1 MNRNGIAL
9 NRYWAC
15 LVLMLAAVFSVAAQ
29 GKDIAGVNAKRSSEE
44 PGSEL
49 QSVEVTRRERVAE
62 VMPAINLVS
71 ISTNKKSLAL
81 GGLSNIVKEKALGLQ
96 IGGLYNHIG
105 SMGRGV
111 AIAGLGNTVLGSYY
125 GMQVG
130 GLWNYNADASKGL
143 MIGGLSNVVGDG
155 FDGMLFAGLTNIAKE
170 TRGLQLAGLVNISQ
184 DTYGLQLA
192 GLTNITKD
200 VYGLQL
206 AGLANISQDAF
217 GLQLAGLINIAKEVY
232 GMQFAGLVNV
242 AKRVKGVQFASILNV
257 AEESDCP
264 IGLINIVKNGSMG
277 VAFTYDMMGNA
288 LASFRSG
295 GKFTYGIVGVGLNQ
309 HMADKLVL
317 EAGYGVHIPVCKWL
331 QVNNEVKATAPV
343 NTSSTNFAYLLAPS
357 FTLWNH
363 CNLFGGP
370 SINYLMADKDLGFVP
385 ERELWS
391 KQSADGVHRLY
402 IGCQVGVQYVF

>member
-1 MNRNGIAL
+1 MKKQNMTDRMNRNGIAL

-29 GKDIAGVNAKRSSEE
+29 GKDIAG
-44 PGSEL
+44 EL
-49 QSVEVTRRERVAE
+49 
-62 VMPAINLVS
+62 MPAINVVN

-81 GGLSNIVKEKALGLQ
+81 GGLSNIVKEKAFGVQ

-105 SMGRGV
+105 DMGRGV

-125 GMQVG
+125 GMQIG

-143 MIGGLSNVVGDG
+143 MIGGLSNIVGDS
-155 FDGMLFAGLTNIAKE
+155 FDGM
-170 TRGLQLAGLVNISQ
+170 
-184 DTYGLQLA
+184 QLA
-192 GLTNITKD
+192 GLTNTAKDTKGVQAAGLANWVKD
-200 VYGLQL
+200 MYGMQL

-217 GLQLAGLINIAKEVY
+217 GLQIAGLTNIAKEVY

-295 GKFTYGIVGVGLNQ
+295 GKCTYGIVGVGLNQ
-309 HMADKLVL
+309 CVADKLVL

-331 QVNNEVKATAPV
+331 QVNNEVKATAPI

-357 FTLWNH
+357 ITLWNH
-363 CNLFGGP
+363 CNLFGGA
-370 SINYLMADKDLGFVP
+370 SINYLMADTDLDFVP
-385 ERELWS
+385 KHELWN

-402 IGCQVGVQYVF
+402 IGYQVGVQYVF

>member
-81 GGLSNIVKEKALGLQ
+81 GGLSNIVKEKAFGLQ

-170 TRGLQLAGLVNISQ
+170 TRGVQLAGLVNISQ

-206 AGLANISQDAF
+206 AGLT
-217 GLQLAGLINIAKEVY
+217 NIAKDVY
-232 GMQFAGLVNV
+232 GLQFGGVVNV

-277 VAFTYDMMGNA
+277 VALTYDMMGNA

-295 GKFTYGIVGVGLNQ
+295 GKCTYGIVGVGLNQ
-309 HMADKLVL
+309 HMDDKLVL

-363 CNLFGGP
+363 CNLFGGA
-370 SINYLMADKDLGFVP
+370 SINYLMVDKDLGFVP

-402 IGCQVGVQYVF
+402 IGYQVGVQYVF

>member
-81 GGLSNIVKEKALGLQ
+81 GGLSNIVKEKAFGLQ

-170 TRGLQLAGLVNISQ
+170 TRGVQLAGLVNISQ

-192 GLTNITKD
+192 GLTNIAKD
-200 VYGLQL
+200 VYGLQ
-206 AGLANISQDAF
+206 F
-217 GLQLAGLINIAKEVY
+217 GGV
-232 GMQFAGLVNV
+232 VNV

-277 VAFTYDMMGNA
+277 VALTYDMMGNA

-295 GKFTYGIVGVGLNQ
+295 GKCTYGIVGVGLNQ
-309 HMADKLVL
+309 HMDDKLVL

-357 FTLWNH
+357 FILWNH
-363 CNLFGGP
+363 CNLFGGA
-370 SINYLMADKDLGFVP
+370 SINYLMVDKDLGFVP

-402 IGCQVGVQYVF
+402 IGYQVGVQYVF

>member
-29 GKDIAGVNAKRSSEE
+29 GKGITGVSPEE
-44 PGSEL
+44 PVLET
-49 QSVEVTRRERVAE
+49 QSVEVTRRERIAE
-62 VMPAINLVS
+62 AIPAINLVN

-81 GGLSNIVKEKALGLQ
+81 GGLSNIVKEKAFGVQ

-105 SMGRGV
+105 DMGRGV

-125 GMQVG
+125 GMQIG

-143 MIGGLSNVVGDG
+143 MIGGLSNIVGDS
-155 FDGMLFAGLTNIAKE
+155 FDGMQLAGLTNTAKD
-170 TRGLQLAGLVNISQ
+170 TKGVQAAGLANWVKDMYGMQLAGLVNISQ

-206 AGLANISQDAF
+206 AGLT
-217 GLQLAGLINIAKEVY
+217 NIAKDVY

-295 GKFTYGIVGVGLNQ
+295 GKCTYGIVGVGLNQ
-309 HMADKLVL
+309 CVTDKLVL

-331 QVNNEVKATAPV
+331 QVNNEVKATAPI

-357 FTLWNH
+357 ITLWNH
-363 CNLFGGP
+363 CNLFGGA
-370 SINYLMADKDLGFVP
+370 SINYLMADTDLDFVP
-385 ERELWS
+385 KHELWN

-402 IGCQVGVQYVF
+402 IGYQVGVQYVF